1 MEEEEDNGMP
11 TAPFWMATFSDMVTL
26 LLAFFVMIVAMSEV
40 EVKKFEEALS
50 YFSGG
55 TGPMNHRAA
64 TPSRRMSPEEMTRR
78 RTRSERYEKL
88 LQYLKDNDLEDAVT
102 VHLTDEGL
110 HVIITDSVM
119 FRSGEADL
127 LEPSRRL
134 LSKLS
139 GILGS
144 GGLEAV
150 LVEGHTDDRPIRT
163 PRFPSNWELS
173 AARATS
179 VVRYLL
185 GQEHALDP
193 ARYTA
198 TGHAEHR
205 PLAPNEDA
213 ARRARNRRVE
223 ILFEWGGAAEPAGAS
238 SPVPGSVD
246 RPRLPTPISARAPRP
261 SDGS

>member
-1 MEEEEDNGMP
+1 MEEEEDGMP

-55 TGPMNHRAA
+55 TGPMQFRAA
-64 TPSRRMSPEEMTRR
+64 TPSQRMSPEEMNRVR
-78 RTRSERYEKL
+78 DRAERYEKV
-88 LQYLKDNDLEDAVT
+88 LQYLRDNGLDDAVT
-102 VHLTDEGL
+102 VHLTEEGL

-127 LEPSRRL
+127 IEPSRTL

-139 GILGS
+139 GILGT
-144 GGLEAV
+144 GNLEAV
-150 LVEGHTDDRPIRT
+150 LVEGHTDNRPIQT
-163 PRFPSNWELS
+163 TRFPSNWELS

-185 GQEHALDP
+185 RQEHALSP
-193 ARYTA
+193 EHYTA
-198 TGHAEHR
+198 TGHAEHQ
-205 PLAPNEDA
+205 PLASNADPA
-213 ARRARNRRVE
+213 QRARNRRVE
-223 ILFEWGGAAEPAGAS
+223 ILFEWKDHVAPSEGTPA
-238 SPVPGSVD
+238 PLLPN
-246 RPRLPTPISARAPRP
+246 PLPTHSPTP
-261 SDGS
+261 SHGG